1 MTNLS
6 GTYYNGL
13 RPIGLHAEMKIDN
26 MGVVLTA
33 GNIFERYSIYDV
45 IVSPRIGSAPR
56 FINLPNGSQ
65 FECKNHD
72 ILDTLPQESPTEGP
86 VAWLEKRW
94 PIAFV
99 SVIMVFFLLAL
110 GYFFGLP
117 AAAKHIVERI
127 PIETEQS
134 LGINAVAWLDK
145 NGFLK
150 PTNLG
155 NNTQNEI
162 IDGFKKLCK
171 DLPFQK
177 YYSLSFRS
185 GILGPNALAF
195 PGGVIIITDEMV
207 KIAESNEE
215 ILAVL
220 AHEIGHVELRHA
232 MRNILQKSVVA
243 ISAAS
248 VTADATSLSAA
259 VASLPLLLAQT
270 KYSREFEY
278 EADDFAFQLLK
289 KNGYSPAAFASILE
303 RVANKHGKNKG
314 LFVYVS
320 SHPGTSERVQRARN
334 AANY

>member
-195 PGGVIIITDEMV
+195 SVLNWQNISGLKV
-207 KIAESNEE
+207 K
-215 ILAVL
+215 L
-220 AHEIGHVELRHA
+220 
-232 MRNILQKSVVA
+232 MPCQ
-243 ISAAS
+243 
-248 VTADATSLSAA
+248 
-259 VASLPLLLAQT
+259 
-270 KYSREFEY
+270 
-278 EADDFAFQLLK
+278 
-289 KNGYSPAAFASILE
+289 
-303 RVANKHGKNKG
+303 
-314 LFVYVS
+314 VS
-320 SHPGTSERVQRARN
+320 SGPPGSERSRFSRASASARSFVLPDARLLRMRSATDGMCTRIPSTSTGSAREKASSN
-334 AANY
+334 CRPDAVVIMSIRRGATPI